1 MCDERLNFIKLF
13 PQKNKSQQFANF
25 PQTQK
30 IYGLSIVTNGHQKS
44 RPMI

>member
-1 MCDERLNFIKLF
+1 MLRLNFIKLF

-30 IYGLSIVTNGHQKS
+30 YMGYQLLQMDTKS
-44 RPMI
+44 QDL